1 MLVVM
6 NENLKNLDLEALEAG
21 DLWSRPLDALVQQA
35 NELLKE
41 LELLQVSNQYH
52 ERHQKA

>member
-1 MLVVM
+1 MVM